1 MNAILSN
8 VFGAV
13 VSLSLNSGNAGHLPT
28 VEQIDLIP
36 VERPVKLPDAERKP
50 LTLQRDSCTADIA
63 DPQFYTIKAK
73 PVAGEY
79 YEEASQTD
87 DSPESKMRDLA
98 RNSMI
103 QGLSIS
109 IGHVFQFVSDGLT
122 AEMLAD
128 PMKIQGLS
136 DSLRNELAAQWF
148 EQYGGRNPD
157 IEIEF
162 KIVADPAR
170 NGECIPG
177 LDNRL
182 PKYDVRSQHMT
193 FGDIRDISL

>member
-8 VFGAV
+8 VFGAF

-28 VEQIDLIP
+28 IEQIDLIP
-36 VERPVKLPDAERKP
+36 VERPVKLPDAERRP
-50 LTLQRDSCTADIA
+50 LTLQRSSCTADVA
-63 DPQFYTIKAK
+63 DPQFYIIESK
-73 PVAGEY
+73 PVAGKY
-79 YEEASQTD
+79 YEEKSKPSDTD
-87 DSPESKMRDLA
+87 QLKMKDLA
-98 RNSMI
+98 RDSMI
-103 QGLSIS
+103 LGLSIS
-109 IGHVFQFVSDGLT
+109 IKHVFQSVSDGLT

-128 PMKIQGLS
+128 PKKIQGLS

-170 NGECIPG
+170 NSECIPG
-177 LDNRL
+177 LDKRL
-182 PKYDVRSQHMT
+182 PKYDVRSKHVT
-193 FGDIRDISL
+193 FGNIRDISL